1 MLSKDISKLV
11 TLTLLLFLLFT
22 VQDTFANSVTSKTY
36 KKLTEVQE
44 QMAEENI
51 TEAISTLEELKDEV
65 KPDSLD
71 LALTLQMLGYAAM
84 ANENFGEA
92 IVHLKQSLSLNK
104 LPEKVKYNVGYM
116 VAQLHSAQGEF
127 VQAIDFAAEW
137 FDTLEQPTPAQMMF
151 MANIYAQTK
160 NYKQSIP
167 FARRAISESAT
178 PKESWFQLL
187 IAAHYELEDFKS
199 AASALQK
206 IIGYWP
212 GNSSYW
218 EQLASVYVMLE
229 DESRALATLRL
240 AWMSGVLEREESI
253 KSMVQLA
260 FARGIPEHA
269 AKLLILGFDKE
280 LLPREPVYVRML
292 ANAWLSAREA
302 GTAIDTFKE
311 LAELEE
317 KGEPL
322 LRAANLYIEQG
333 DWNMAEKSLE
343 SAINKGL
350 EEPGKAWLLL
360 GIAHAEQENFK
371 QCFASLRKARSF
383 EDTKRQA
390 TKWITYAQ
398 DMRKQHEWKLSYG
411 S

>member
-1 MLSKDISKLV
+1 MLSKDISKLA

-36 KKLTEVQE
+36 KKLTEAQE

-269 AKLLILGFDKE
+269 AKLLNLGFEKD

-302 GTAIDTFKE
+302 GAAIDTFKE

-343 SAINKGL
+343 NAINKGL

>member
-1 MLSKDISKLV
+1 MLSKDISTLV

-36 KKLTEVQE
+36 KKLTEAQE

-51 TEAISTLEELKDEV
+51 TGAISTLEELKDEV

-92 IVHLKQSLSLNK
+92 IVHLKQSLLLNK

-269 AKLLILGFDKE
+269 AKLLNLGFDKE

-343 SAINKGL
+343 NAINKGL

>member
-1 MLSKDISKLV
+1 MLSKDISTLV

-36 KKLTEVQE
+36 KKLTEAQE

-92 IVHLKQSLSLNK
+92 IVHLKQSLLLNK

-167 FARRAISESAT
+167 FARSAISESAT

-269 AKLLILGFDKE
+269 AKLLNLGFDKE

-343 SAINKGL
+343 NAINKGL

>member
-1 MLSKDISKLV
+1 MLSKDISKLA

-36 KKLTEVQE
+36 KKLTEAQE

-51 TEAISTLEELKDEV
+51 TGAISTLEELKDEV

-92 IVHLKQSLSLNK
+92 IVHLKQSLLLNK

-269 AKLLILGFDKE
+269 AKLLNLGFDKE

>member
-1 MLSKDISKLV
+1 
-11 TLTLLLFLLFT
+11 
-22 VQDTFANSVTSKTY
+22 
-36 KKLTEVQE
+36 
-44 QMAEENI
+44 
-51 TEAISTLEELKDEV
+51 
-65 KPDSLD
+65 
-71 LALTLQMLGYAAM
+71 
-84 ANENFGEA
+84 
-92 IVHLKQSLSLNK
+92 
-104 LPEKVKYNVGYM
+104 
-116 VAQLHSAQGEF
+116 
-127 VQAIDFAAEW
+127 
-137 FDTLEQPTPAQMMF
+137 MF

-160 NYKQSIP
+160 NYEQSIP
-167 FARRAISESAT
+167 FARRAISESAS

-269 AKLLILGFDKE
+269 AKLLNLGFDKE

-333 DWNMAEKSLE
+333 DWDMAEKSLE
-343 SAINKGL
+343 NAINKGL

>member
-1 MLSKDISKLV
+1 MLSKDISTLV

-36 KKLTEVQE
+36 KKLTEAQE

-51 TEAISTLEELKDEV
+51 TGAISTLEELKDEV

-92 IVHLKQSLSLNK
+92 IVHLKQSLLLNK

-269 AKLLILGFDKE
+269 AKLLNLGFDKE

-302 GTAIDTFKE
+302 GTAINTFKE

-343 SAINKGL
+343 NAINKGL